1 MKFIHIADVHLGAVP
16 DSDMPWGVEREKE
29 IWESFRKIIT
39 ICNEHQADLL
49 LIAGDLFHRQP
60 LARELKE
67 VNYCFGKLTTAQVV
81 LMAGNHDYIGARSYY
96 QDFAWD
102 ERVHMFL
109 GDKPETITFPE
120 LNTEV
125 YGFSYHTRDILE
137 PLYDNIKPAN
147 RDGINILLAHG
158 GDERDI
164 PLNRRRIAEAGFDYV
179 ALGHIHKP
187 ELISQNMAYSGSL
200 EPLDKNETGERGYI
214 IGEIGEDGTG
224 RGRQTRIRFIPS
236 SAREYK
242 TLTLPI
248 TPDTTNGA
256 LMDQSREAILQNGS
270 RHIYQFRLQG
280 LRDETIRFD
289 VQALYLLGNV
299 LEVMDE
305 SVPDYDF
312 DALYREN
319 ADNIIGQF
327 IRKIRESE
335 KQDEVTRKAL
345 YYGIEVLLGAREK

>member
-16 DSDMPWGVEREKE
+16 DSNMPWGKEREKE
-29 IWESFRKIIT
+29 LWDSFRRVIEA
-39 ICNEHQADLL
+39 CNEHKADLL

-67 VNYCFGKLTTAQVV
+67 VNYCFGKLTTARVV

-96 QDFAWD
+96 QDFIWD

-109 GDKPETITFPE
+109 GDKPESVFYPE

-125 YGFSYHTRDILE
+125 HGFSYHSRDIME
-137 PLYDNIKPAN
+137 PLYDNQKPIH
-147 RDGINILLAHG
+147 RDRRNILLAHG

-164 PLNRRRIAEAGFDYV
+164 PINRRRLAEAGFDYV

-187 ELISQNMAYSGSL
+187 ELIGSKMAYSGSL
-200 EPLDKNETGERGYI
+200 EPLDRNETGERGYI
-214 IGEIGEDGTG
+214 LGEILEESGGG
-224 RGRQTRIRFIPS
+224 GRQTQLQLIPS
-236 SAREYK
+236 AVREYK
-242 TLTLPI
+242 VLTLKV

-256 LMDQSREAILQNGS
+256 LMDQAQEGILQQGS
-270 RHIYQFRLQG
+270 RNIYRLLLQG
-280 LRDETIRFD
+280 LRDEAIRFD
-289 VQALYLLGNV
+289 TQALYQLGNV
-299 LEVMDE
+299 LEVTDE

-327 IRKIRESE
+327 IQRIRESE

-345 YYGIEVLLGAREK
+345 YYGIEALLGARDK